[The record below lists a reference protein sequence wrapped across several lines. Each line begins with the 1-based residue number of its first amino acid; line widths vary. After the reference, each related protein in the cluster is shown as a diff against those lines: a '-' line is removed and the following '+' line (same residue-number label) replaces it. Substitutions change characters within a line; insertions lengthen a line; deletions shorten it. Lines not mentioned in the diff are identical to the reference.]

1 MNIDFV
7 FFFYLPLLAYS
18 VFNVLRMFKEFL
30 KKNASL
36 SQKHFKSP
44 LKKN

>member
-7 FFFYLPLLAYS
+7 FFYLLLLDYLVFS
-18 VFNVLRMFKEFL
+18 VFRMFKEFL
-30 KKNASL
+30 KKNTSL

-44 LKKN
+44 LTQN